1 MYIPPLQ
8 SLSNNKTLLV
18 SSSPIGIWLL
28 SPTFPDS
35 DSDSDSGMELKSGME
50 LELEPST
57 PWDGKG
63 FGEENGMMSLRSGMT
78 WSSVRRNGIRRGGR
92 KKLGVVTPWIGM
104 NGFPKGGRRLLPAAA
119 GESGEDGGGGGGTGT
134 GTFEC
139 PSVTGKKG
147 SERIA
152 IEFTCDHDHDHDGMP
167 VGREGEEDSEE
178 SCFLAFDVAM
188 TYPVLRECSLVPSLS
203 FFRSW
208 FFHSFVLGS
217 FIYFYHPV

>member
-1 MYIPPLQ
+1 
-8 SLSNNKTLLV
+8 
-18 SSSPIGIWLL
+18 
-28 SPTFPDS
+28 
-35 DSDSDSGMELKSGME
+35 MELKSGME

-139 PSVTGKKG
+139 PNVTGKKG

-152 IEFTCDHDHDHDGMP
+152 IEFTCDHDHDHDHDGMP

-217 FIYFYHPV
+217 LTLFLSPCISFTSSLFVLGFFTLRPSVRPFIHSFIPTSK